1 MTARR
6 LTRQDR
12 TTLDLSEEEVTGIVE
27 RAFLEEP
34 KTTVAV
40 RNATPPSG
48 ISAQT
53 YSDIEVVTTAMRA
66 LLRRYDGEARRIV
79 RGALFTAMGDD

>member
-6 LTRQDR
+6 VTRQDR
-12 TTLDLSEEEVTGIVE
+12 TTLDLSEDEVTGIVE
-27 RAFLEEP
+27 MAFAEEP
-34 KTTVAV
+34 KTTVI
-40 RNATPPSG
+40 RDRKTPPSG